1 MPINFFTEEVDT
13 PLNDIPHTT
22 SWLMKIAAEHQHK
35 ITELNYIFCS
45 DDYLLKINQEH
56 LNHDYFTDII
66 TFDHSEDTGFIEGD
80 VFISVDRVRDNSE
93 TLQVQFLDELH
104 RVIVHGLLHLLGY
117 NDKSESEQKV
127 MREKED
133 ACISLLHK

>member
-1 MPINFFTEEVDT
+1 MPIHFFTEDVDS
-13 PLNDIPHTT
+13 PLNDIPHTA
-22 SWLMKIAAEHQHK
+22 SWLMKIAQEHQQE
-35 ITELNYIFCS
+35 ITELNYIFCT
-45 DDYLLKINQEH
+45 DDYLLKINQDH

-66 TFDHSEDTGFIEGD
+66 TFDHAEDARFIEGD
-80 VFISVDRVRDNSE
+80 VFISVDRVRDNAE
-93 TLQVQFLDELH
+93 TLNVQFFDELH